1 MQMAE
6 IYFQTSLQKEQ
17 AIVRLH
23 ESRGSVSGLETGM
36 ADIMIANPSG
46 WRCAQ
51 GTHPFPSRTRW
62 LRPERPMVLCWRR
75 HGRAGGCRIKKRKWC
90 MRKSLAK
97 PQPHRSFEHRGTECV
112 PPITEGRTVK
122 INAGFTSGQ
131 RVQKVLSFLMTD
143 KTVNMYLE
151 NFIQISDWSKRSGT
165 SKDVTPQIYQDIRD

>member
-1 MQMAE
+1 MVLKGRMS
-6 IYFQTSLQKEQ
+6 FSFSSFSLSS
-17 AIVRLH
+17 LFDL
-23 ESRGSVSGLETGM
+23 SG
-36 ADIMIANPSG
+36 DYQ
-46 WRCAQ
+46 C
-51 GTHPFPSRTRW
+51 PSRTRW